1 MAVHLAREVD
11 ETHQSLQA
19 PAGDAASLK
28 ELVGRQLDLVPNGL
42 GRLPVS
48 CLRVPEDAQ
57 PLEGCLGFQLR
68 LREVD
73 PKAHDRESLDRA
85 SNVLAE
91 NDGGGVPED
100 NVVEVS
106 EDIDPL
112 DAEGTERPIQDFGK
126 NEGCHVEAEW
136 ESPKEVKLA
145 VEGEGQVTM
154 KVVADGDVC
163 VGLGNVQ
170 RRHVSRRQEDLG
182 ERGVIVEAELRGEDK
197 RIEGRQVDYDAGG
210 SPIRSWHRENPGL
223 ETWLMGNRVN
233 NTFRHPVLDRK
244 GQVREGLGEGGR
256 A

>member
-48 CLRVPEDAQ
+48 CLGVPEDAQ
-57 PLEGCLGFQLR
+57 PQEGCLGFQLR

-126 NEGCHVEAEW
+126 NEGCHIEAEW
-136 ESPKEVKLA
+136 ESPKEIKLA

-154 KVVADGDVC
+154 KAVADGDVS

-170 RRHVSRRQEDLG
+170 
-182 ERGVIVEAELRGEDK
+182 
-197 RIEGRQVDYDAGG
+197 
-210 SPIRSWHRENPGL
+210 
-223 ETWLMGNRVN
+223 
-233 NTFRHPVLDRK
+233 
-244 GQVREGLGEGGR
+244 
-256 A
+256 